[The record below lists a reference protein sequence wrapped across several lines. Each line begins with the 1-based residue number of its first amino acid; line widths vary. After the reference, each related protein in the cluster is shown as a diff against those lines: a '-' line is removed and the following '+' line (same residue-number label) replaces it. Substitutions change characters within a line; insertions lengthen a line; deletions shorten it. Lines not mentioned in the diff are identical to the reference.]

1 MIWILADD
9 RAGNVNQL
17 LGIAE
22 SLNQPFERKDIRYN
36 KWVKLP
42 NFLRG
47 STFIGITKESQKAL
61 KGPWPKVVLS
71 AGRRSFPVALAIRR
85 LSGGKTKVVQLMS
98 PGKCGE
104 KKCDLLILPVHDEYK
119 GNAKNVMQV
128 VGTPHRV
135 SVQKLADE
143 KKHWHGKLKKYPAP
157 RVGLIV
163 GGATKDKPFT
173 SEMAERLVRDTLKL
187 KPKSLLSTT
196 SRRTPKEVI
205 SVLREKLPEPKF
217 FYTFGDSGENPYFG
231 ILSMSDM
238 IVVTGDSMSMCTE
251 CCATGVPVYIF
262 APEQMIGKKHARF
275 HQSLYHQGYARPLG
289 KKGVPPKG
297 RLNPAPEIAKRIQKE
312 FL

>member
-104 KKCDLLILPVHDEYK
+104 KKCDLLILPIHDEYK
-119 GNAKNVMQV
+119 G
-128 VGTPHRV
+128 
-135 SVQKLADE
+135 L
-143 KKHWHGKLKKYPAP
+143 
-157 RVGLIV
+157 
-163 GGATKDKPFT
+163 
-173 SEMAERLVRDTLKL
+173 
-187 KPKSLLSTT
+187 
-196 SRRTPKEVI
+196 
-205 SVLREKLPEPKF
+205 
-217 FYTFGDSGENPYFG
+217 G
-231 ILSMSDM
+231 ILLCRTLCDFCSQTVGRGCLLCLLHLLLLHHLHHLHHHH
-238 IVVTGDSMSMCTE
+238 I
-251 CCATGVPVYIF
+251 AL
-262 APEQMIGKKHARF
+262 R
-275 HQSLYHQGYARPLG
+275 LLG
-289 KKGVPPKG
+289 TSTRSHK
-297 RLNPAPEIAKRIQKE
+297 QH
-312 FL
+312 